1 MRKQLVILVTA
12 LGLAFAGLAESA
24 QARDTAYRSV
34 AVDTSRLSAKGHR
47 HLAVALQK
55 MLAEE
60 IARAM
65 GPRLGRHGGQLVV
78 RISKLRIPP
87 TGGDSDADVA
97 NADRIEGVV
106 IVPGRG
112 AIPIRVQLPP
122 SQAGA
127 WYAENYN
134 ERRIY
139 RLIEAFAQWV
149 AREA

>member
-1 MRKQLVILVTA
+1 MRKYFAVLAAVLA
-12 LGLAFAGLAESA
+12 LGFAANTGTV
-24 QARDTAYRSV
+24 QARDSVYRSI
-34 AVDTSRLSAKGHR
+34 AVDTSRIAASGHR
-47 HLAVALQK
+47 HLAGVMK
-55 MLAEE
+55 PMLAGE
-60 IARAM
+60 ISKAM
-65 GPRLGRHGGQLVV
+65 GPRLGQRGGKLVV
-78 RISKLRIPP
+78 RVTRIRIPP
-87 TGGDSDADVA
+87 TGGDSDADAA

-127 WYAENYN
+127 WYLEEYN
-134 ERRIY
+134 ERRMY